1 MVLNLVKKAGD
12 KSLLDDEVYAAF
24 VEYYL
29 QRIESQIQGQVMADD
44 SSEGSK
50 NNLVSFD
57 LGSFI
62 LSELSSVLVNRNKQ
76 LIVPTVQRH
85 IKNASGNNLSSNIGF
100 YLIKEI
106 RHFPEFLAPVLTGLK
121 GGQKIT
127 FKSLISSS
135 FEKRIEVS
143 CLDSP
148 DRCIV
153 LVSEFIETLSVCL
166 RK

>member
-1 MVLNLVKKAGD
+1 MT
-12 KSLLDDEVYAAF
+12 
-24 VEYYL
+24 
-29 QRIESQIQGQVMADD
+29 DD
-44 SSEGSK
+44 SSEGNKSNPM
-50 NNLVSFD
+50 NNLINFD

-62 LSELSSVLVNRNKQ
+62 LSELSSVLINRNKQ

-106 RHFPEFLAPVLTGLK
+106 RHFPEFLTPVLTGLK

-127 FKSLISSS
+127 YKSLISSS

-148 DRCIV
+148 DRCII
-153 LVSEFIETLSVCL
+153 LVNEFIESFSVSL
-166 RK
+166 KK